1 MKQVEVNGM
10 ILEFDEKVLLKQE
23 VRVGDSVQLLVEEY
37 STPKL
42 YTGVITQILPFNEK
56 LPAIEV
62 MYVENNY
69 SSFEIRKKLITNNDN
84 EKAKIIKVDDT
95 FLPFTKERAI
105 DMLDAE
111 IRKKQDELRVAEEK
125 KEYFLK
131 YYNKYFH
138 EIEKSLSKEEN
149 EDK

>member
-10 ILEFDEKVLLKQE
+10 LLEFDEKVLLKQE

-37 STPKL
+37 SSPKL
-42 YTGVITQILPFNEK
+42 YTGVVTQILPFNEN
-56 LPAIEV
+56 LPAVEV
-62 MYVENNY
+62 MYIDSGY
-69 SSFEIRKKLITNNDN
+69 STFEIKKKLITNKDD
-84 EKAKIIKVDDT
+84 EKARIIKVDDT

-111 IRKKQDELRVAEEK
+111 IRKKEDELRVAKEK

-138 EIEKSLSKEEN
+138 EIESQ